1 MRIRLRVPQDGAE
14 KSQGLR
20 GWLRRLFGIS
30 DEPEGPLAPEPQP
43 EPEPE
48 PIVDKSRIDRRWTTI
63 NEHLAYVPTG
73 RLCVRPNGAWRTE
86 YLFEV
91 FAGGK
96 FRQVRIQIPELA
108 LKEWE
113 KTHDLRMP
121 EAGRFRL
128 AKDRLEAL
136 LQQGQWPAEQTVEE
150 QSIADLQI

>member
-1 MRIRLRVPQDGAE
+1 MRIRLRVPKDGAE

-30 DEPEGPLAPEPQP
+30 DEPEAPP

-63 NEHLAYVPTG
+63 NDELAYLPAG
-73 RLCVRPNGAWRTE
+73 RLCVRPDGAWRTE
-86 YLFEV
+86 YLFDV
-91 FAGGK
+91 FAGGR
-96 FRQVRIQIPELA
+96 FRQVRIQIAEPS
-108 LKEWE
+108 LKDWE
-113 KTHDLRMP
+113 TAHDLRMP

-136 LQQGQWPAEQTVEE
+136 LLQGQWPAEQTVEE